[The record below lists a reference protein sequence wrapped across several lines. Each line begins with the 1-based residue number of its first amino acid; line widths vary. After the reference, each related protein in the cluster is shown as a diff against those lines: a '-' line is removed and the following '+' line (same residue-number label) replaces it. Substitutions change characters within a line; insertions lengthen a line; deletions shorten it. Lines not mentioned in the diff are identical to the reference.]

1 MTDSFRDDLNSLRRI
16 DAGSTLQG
24 ELHEPSAPRD
34 PERLAYMAELAN
46 PCRPA
51 ILGQALGPEDYE
63 RLAEKVKTLKVPD
76 YWCEAK
82 GECACCGCANGMLT
96 WTELECWLKYG
107 PEFNRT
113 RVAE

>member
-1 MTDSFRDDLNSLRRI
+1 MSETYSDALKSLRRV
-16 DAGSTLQG
+16 DADSLLQG
-24 ELHEPSAPRD
+24 ELPEPSDPRD

-46 PCRPA
+46 PSRPV

-63 RLAEKVKTLKVPD
+63 RVAEKVKTLKVPD
-76 YWCEAK
+76 YWCVAK
-82 GECACCGCANGMLT
+82 GECACGGSANRLLS
-96 WTELECWLKYG
+96 WAEFECWHKYG